1 MKTAVVLNGNAK
13 RVGPRLIS
21 NFRQLIPERD
31 LFISTSMDEAR
42 AITAHLVEA
51 GYERIMSGGG
61 DGTFVQVVN
70 DVVDRVRAENLARPN
85 DRPRDYPQIGLLR
98 LGTGNAVAGLT
109 GASRPTRDLMRL
121 RDGRVGPPIP
131 VDMVVAEG
139 RRFPFAGLGYDGE
152 LLNDYLWLKER
163 IDNPILKR
171 VVHSVAG
178 YVVAL
183 GLKTIPRH
191 VRGRGISTTMR
202 ITALEPAW
210 YMDPLNGDEP
220 VEHPAGAVLFE
231 GAASVASVG
240 SVPFYGYG
248 VRIFPF
254 AGQKPGTFQL
264 RVASVSVFHAV
275 ANIGALWRGS
285 YRNPQGCFDF
295 LCSRIRIESDAPLP
309 YQVGGDGAGWRTE
322 VEFAVDDLPIPL
334 VNMRPALTA
343 GNG

>member
-1 MKTAVVLNGNAK
+1 MVLNGNAK

-21 NFRQLIPERD
+21 NFRQLVPERD
-31 LFISTSMDEAR
+31 LFISTSLDEAR
-42 AITAHLVEA
+42 AIIAHLVEER
-51 GYERIMSGGG
+51 YERIISGGG

-70 DVVDRVRAENLARPN
+70 DVVDRVRAENLSHPEL
-85 DRPRDYPQIGLLR
+85 DHLGCPQIGLLR
-98 LGTGNAVAGLT
+98 LGTGNAVAGVT

-131 VDMVVAEG
+131 VDMIVAEG
-139 RRFPFAGLGYDGE
+139 KRFPFAGFGYDGE

-163 IDNPILKR
+163 VENPILKKLF
-171 VVHSVAG
+171 HSVAG

-183 GLKTIPRH
+183 GLKTMPRH
-191 VRGRGISTTMR
+191 MRGRGVQTTMR

-210 YMDPLNGDEP
+210 YMDPLNNDAP
-220 VEHPAGAVLFE
+220 VEHPPGAVLFE

-248 VRIFPF
+248 MRIFPF
-254 AGQKPGTFQL
+254 AGQRPGTFQL
-264 RVASVSVFHAV
+264 RVASVSVYHV
-275 ANIGALWRGS
+275 LANIGAIWRGS
-285 YRNPQGCFDF
+285 YRNSQGCFDF

-322 VEFAVDDLPIPL
+322 LEFGVDELPVPL

-343 GNG
+343 GNA